1 VTAFQ
6 PLAASRKISLQ
17 ADLPR
22 GVGVLADQAA
32 LRQLLLNL
40 LDNAVKFGPPGQVVR
55 LTLVRDNGI
64 ARLTVADQ
72 GPGVPVADRERIW
85 EPYFRGS
92 DTATRAVGGSGIGL
106 AIVREVA
113 GRFGGSV
120 SVATA
125 QGGGAAFTVTLPTLD
140 ERGGG
145 QP

>member
-1 VTAFQ
+1 
-6 PLAASRKISLQ
+6 
-17 ADLPR
+17 
-22 GVGVLADQAA
+22 
-32 LRQLLLNL
+32 
-40 LDNAVKFGPPGQVVR
+40 
-55 LTLVRDNGI
+55 
-64 ARLTVADQ
+64 
-72 GPGVPVADRERIW
+72 VADRERIW